1 MSDQTQYEDEQDETE
16 SRKVDP
22 VRAQLRRLEAENKT
36 LREQSTASEN
46 DKRKLAFLE
55 NGVDVTSPVGKM
67 FAQAYNGELTA
78 EAILAVATEL
88 NLVTPQTDP
97 LAEDKA
103 ALGRIA
109 GAGKAG
115 STSVVRADL
124 NTRIA
129 GAKNRQELDAVMAQ
143 HDAEQNL

>member
-115 STSVVRADL
+115 STGAAPVDFA
-124 NTRIA
+124 TRISN
-129 GAKNRQELDAVMAQ
+129 AKNRAEYDALVAQQE
-143 HDAEQNL
+143 AEHNL

>member
-1 MSDQTQYEDEQDETE
+1 MSNENSNEFEQEETE
-16 SRKVDP
+16 QRNP
-22 VRAQLRRLEAENKT
+22 LRAHEKAQAQRIKELEAKLSGNED
-36 LREQSTASEN
+36 AM
-46 DKRKLAFLE
+46 RKLAFLE
-55 NGVDVTSPVGKM
+55 NGVDVSSPVGKM

-115 STSVVRADL
+115 STGAAPVDFA
-124 NTRIA
+124 TRISN
-129 GAKNRQELDAVMAQ
+129 AKNRAEYDALVAQQE
-143 HDAEQNL
+143 AEHNL

>member
-1 MSDQTQYEDEQDETE
+1 MSNENSNEFEQEETE
-16 SRKVDP
+16 QRNP
-22 VRAQLRRLEAENKT
+22 LRAHEKAQAQRIKELEAKLSGNED
-36 LREQSTASEN
+36 AM
-46 DKRKLAFLE
+46 RKLAFLE
-55 NGVDVTSPVGKM
+55 NGVDVSSPVGKM
-67 FAQAYNGELTA
+67 FAQAYNGEMTA
-78 EAILAVATEL
+78 EAILTAATEL